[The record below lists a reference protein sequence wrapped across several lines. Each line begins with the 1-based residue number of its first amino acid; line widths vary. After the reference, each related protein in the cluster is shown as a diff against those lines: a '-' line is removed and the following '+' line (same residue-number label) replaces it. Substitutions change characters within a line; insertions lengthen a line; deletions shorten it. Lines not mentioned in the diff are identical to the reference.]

1 MKYIKLFE
9 NQDNIDICK
18 MLLSHLTKVFNQLDY
33 DYYNYLVYGLYET
46 EFQDSNKEN
55 LFKFIYDPYTK
66 HFSIR
71 LFDSTDEVLF
81 IPEYFKTITG
91 LKFQDT
97 KYFNRYIYDIL
108 DVDKAIEQISKE
120 DFELKFTSNKYNI

>member
-18 MLLSHLTKVFNQLDY
+18 MLLSHLTNTFEEIGY
-33 DYYNYLVYGLYET
+33 DYNNYLVYGLYET
-46 EFQDSNKEN
+46 EFDKNKEN
-55 LFKFIYDPYTK
+55 LFKFIYDAHTK
-66 HFSIR
+66 QFSIR
-71 LFDSTDEVLF
+71 LFDMADEVLF

-97 KYFNRYIYDIL
+97 KYFNRYIYDII
-108 DVDKAIEQISKE
+108 DIDKAIEQISKE